1 AVQAGN
7 APSGSLKTPR
17 TRRRPGMRTL
27 LLATLVAS
35 CLLPWAVHAT
45 VPGGGPE
52 AQDCQLELGTPKP
65 NYPISVPGKPAVA
78 KELRCFDGD
87 AGCDLDGEVNGV
99 CRFPLDAC
107 LRVADRALPAC
118 APADVTAFAVG
129 GANGNADPRAPPG
142 AGGGVLPATASTC
155 TTGQAVG
162 VALRGHGKKAARR
175 TVKLKARTS
184 AGTDT
189 DKVRLTCLP
198 HGWPSYGYDHR
209 NRRAP
214 PVETTP
220 WGG

>member
-1 AVQAGN
+1 AG
-7 APSGSLKTPR
+7 
-17 TRRRPGMRTL
+17 
-27 LLATLVAS
+27 
-35 CLLPWAVHAT
+35 
-45 VPGGGPE
+45 VPGAGPE
-52 AQDCQLELGTPKP
+52 PKDCRLERDSPKP

-99 CRFPLDAC
+99 CRFPPDAC
-107 LRVADRALPAC
+107 LRVAARALPAG

-129 GANGNADPRAPPG
+129 GANGNADLRALQE
-142 AGGGVLPATASTC
+142 AGQALLPATASTC

-162 VALRGHGKKAARR
+162 VALRGHGKNAARR

-198 HGWPSYGYDHR
+198 HGWPSYGYAHR
-209 NRRAP
+209 NVR
-214 PVETTP
+214 
-220 WGG
+220 